1 MVSKGFTGK
10 LLDRYLASGW
20 YRMGTRMFTCRYNFY
35 PWGFLTT
42 VWTRLPLE
50 DHTVSKRIRK
60 LLRRNG
66 ERFTIEVHK
75 ARAEEA
81 EEEVFLRYTLEKDYD
96 LHDTAASYLRAD
108 ADAPFDTWQISVYDG
123 ETLVAFS
130 YFDLGMTS
138 VQSLCGFFDPSYK
151 AFSLGLY
158 TMALEVEQCKAWG
171 LDYHYAGYVVPGNDI
186 FEYKRRV
193 GELEA
198 FDDVSQL
205 WYPLSEMDAA
215 DLPDAH
221 MRNAM
226 KEYDKLFSQV
236 NLSYS
241 LRLQP
246 KYYIGVSQ
254 QSLQWLRREQLP
266 FCITEYKSNRRPY
279 WACHFYSFNYK
290 RYFSILCTTHAY
302 ETESVGLPRNFMP
315 RPDKHHTY
323 DHIGSGVAVRL
334 LHQSQDPYTAADLE
348 HVWRAVEE
356 ANFEG

>member
-20 YRMGTRMFTCRYNFY
+20 YRMGSRMFTCRYNFY

-50 DHTVSKRIRK
+50 GHKPSKRVKK
-60 LLRRNG
+60 LLRKNG

-75 ARAEEA
+75 ARAELA
-81 EEEVFLRYTLEKDYD
+81 EERVFHAYTLEKDYD

-108 ADAPFDTWQISVYDG
+108 PDAPFNTWQISVFDDDK
-123 ETLVAFS
+123 LVAFS
-130 YFDLGMTS
+130 YFDLGSET
-138 VQSLCGFFDPSYK
+138 VQSLCGFFDPAYK
-151 AFSLGLY
+151 HFSMGLY
-158 TMALEVEQCKAWG
+158 TLALEVEQCKVWD
-171 LDYHYAGYVVPGNDI
+171 LSYHYSGYLVPGNDI

-193 GELEA
+193 GALEA
-198 FDDVSQL
+198 FDDLSQL
-205 WYPLSEMDAA
+205 WYPLAEMDASE
-215 DLPDAH
+215 LPDAH
-221 MRNAM
+221 MRKAM
-226 KEYDKLFSQV
+226 KEYDDLFSQL
-236 NLSYS
+236 NMSYS

-266 FCITEYKSNRRPY
+266 FCITETRANRRPY

-302 ETESVGLPRNFMP
+302 ETESVGLPKALLAKAH
-315 RPDKHHTY
+315 PDQSYEHV
-323 DHIGSGVAVRL
+323 GSGVAVRL
-334 LHQSQDPYTAADLE
+334 LHQSQQPYTAADLE
-348 HVWRAVEE
+348 HVWQAVRE
-356 ANFEG
+356 ANLEG

>member
-1 MVSKGFTGK
+1 MVHKGFTGK

-42 VWTRLPLE
+42 VWTRLPLKE
-50 DHTVSKRIRK
+50 HTASKRVRK
-60 LLRRNG
+60 LLRRNA
-66 ERFTIEVHK
+66 ERFTIEIHK
-75 ARAEEA
+75 ARAEHA
-81 EEEVFLRYTLEKDYD
+81 EEDVFQRYVVEKDYE

-108 ADAPFDTWQISVYDG
+108 PDAPFDTWQISVYDNG
-123 ETLVAFS
+123 VLVAFS
-130 YFDLGMTS
+130 YFDLGTDS
-138 VQSLCGFFDPSYK
+138 VQSLSGFYDPAYK
-151 AFSLGLY
+151 HFSMGLY
-158 TMALEVEQCKAWG
+158 TLAFEVEQCKAWG
-171 LDYHYAGYVVPGNDI
+171 LSYHYSGYLVPGNDI

-193 GELEA
+193 GALEA

-205 WYPLSEMDAA
+205 WYPLDEMESK

-226 KEYDKLFSQV
+226 VEYDKLFSQL
-236 NLSYS
+236 NMSYS

-266 FCITEYKSNRRPY
+266 FCITEPKSNRRPY
-279 WACHFYSFNYK
+279 WACHFYSFNYS

-302 ETESVGLPRNFMP
+302 ETESVGLPRALMA
-315 RPDKHHTY
+315 RPDINHTH
-323 DHIGSGVAVRL
+323 DHVGSGVAVRL
-334 LHQSQDPYTAADLE
+334 LHQSQEPYTAADLE
-348 HVWRAVEE
+348 HVWRAVRQ
-356 ANFEG
+356 ANLEG